1 MSNPE
6 HQTSKEVESTSPN
19 ENHQVVLYWAQGY
32 LEEVPAE
39 VPLPDV
45 TSWSLCEDQQL
56 EVVDLWIG
64 ERDGLAHILVTWCVI
79 VERQVPNVA
88 SKTALRDDGFLG
100 AVINGEMCTE
110 LKGVLPN
117 GPTVSP
123 SASPFSIKESIC
135 E

>member
-1 MSNPE
+1 MGWPIYWS
-6 HQTSKEVESTSPN
+6 HGVLLLSDKSPK
-19 ENHQVVLYWAQGY
+19 
-32 LEEVPAE
+32 
-39 VPLPDV
+39 
-45 TSWSLCEDQQL
+45 
-56 EVVDLWIG
+56 
-64 ERDGLAHILVTWCVI
+64 
-79 VERQVPNVA
+79 VA

-110 LKGVLPN
+110 SNGVLPN